1 MKEDLFNDAL
11 IIVEKLIDEHKLN
24 GSDAITLI
32 RAITTNCQIKDYTPD
47 IINIP
52 DTKNPIPI
60 PNIIN
65 IPDTGNP
72 IPIPNTENPI
82 LNPFKY
88 GITCST
94 DKNTITQVTG

>member
-72 IPIPNTENPI
+72 IR
-82 LNPFKY
+82 
-88 GITCST
+88 ITYST
-94 DKNTITQVTG
+94 DENIITQVTG

>member
-11 IIVEKLIDEHKLN
+11 IIIEKLIDEHKLN

-32 RAITTNCQIKDYTPD
+32 RAIATNYQIKDYTPD

-52 DTKNPIPI
+52 DTKNPINI
-60 PNIIN
+60 PNIPN
-65 IPDTGNP
+65 I
-72 IPIPNTENPI
+72 ENPI
-82 LNPFKY
+82 LNPFRY

>member
-11 IIVEKLIDEHKLN
+11 IIIEKLIDEHKLN

-32 RAITTNCQIKDYTPD
+32 RAIATNYQIKDYTPD

-65 IPDTGNP
+65 IPGTGNP
-72 IPIPNTENPI
+72 IPI
-82 LNPFKY
+82 KY
-88 GITCST
+88 GVTCST
-94 DKNTITQVTG
+94 DENIITQVTG